1 MIQIEDDIPIIV
13 AHKLITGTTTCNI
26 LGREMERPVFD
37 DDDLRQIAYHLLI
50 HIGEE
55 FPNVKDNEHN

>member
-1 MIQIEDDIPIIV
+1 
-13 AHKLITGTTTCNI
+13 
-26 LGREMERPVFD
+26 MERPVFD